1 MNALLDRAPVLVG
14 VGEITQR
21 TKDPAQA
28 LEPLALMEGAL
39 CAADEDAGGGLL
51 AGIDSLDVVAEYS
64 WPYPDAPTQLC
75 DRLAITPARRTY
87 GTVGGESPVRFIHE
101 AALRIARG
109 ESVIAAVV
117 GAEANY
123 AVAAASKAKV
133 QLPWSPRDPDAKLV
147 RGVDYLHP
155 LAVKLGV
162 ATPATVYPFYENA
175 ATAAWGQTPR
185 EALVESGQSWAG
197 CSRVAAENPYAW
209 QREVLSAEQITTP
222 GPGNR
227 LVAWPYTVR
236 MVANPLVNQGAAV
249 LLMSRGEARRR
260 GLSDDQLVFVWCGAA
275 AKEPADYLLRDQYVR
290 FPDSTVRA
298 DFLKAV
304 VSAVFNRL
312 ETTELPG
319 PKEIGNILG
328 PMVREGRLQLH
339 SAQPD
344 EQAFFR
350 RIGAAREFPDPAGDF
365 LGVVTQNA
373 TGNKIDTFQH
383 RTVHYDAH
391 VDPSTGGLDAT
402 ATIAVRNDAP
412 SSGLPDYIIGSF
424 PDNPLPRGTSRVLLW
439 VYSPQAL
446 QSATLDGQPVDLITQ
461 QELGHNVYM
470 ARFDVPPGGTRTLAL
485 QLRGGV
491 DLRRYDGD
499 YRLKIWRQ
507 ATVNPDRT
515 RVAVTAPDGWT
526 VEPVK
531 GLHKTPGGA
540 VRGGEQSSLLA
551 VSAAFD
557 RS

>member
-290 FPDSTVRA
+290 CHAQEAVLERVLAQVGSIGTFRQVELYSCFPIVPKMARRTLAMPADATV
-298 DFLKAV
+298 
-304 VSAVFNRL
+304 
-312 ETTELPG
+312 T
-319 PKEIGNILG
+319 
-328 PMVREGRLQLH
+328 
-339 SAQPD
+339 
-344 EQAFFR
+344 
-350 RIGAAREFPDPAGDF
+350 
-365 LGVVTQNA
+365 
-373 TGNKIDTFQH
+373 
-383 RTVHYDAH
+383 
-391 VDPSTGGLDAT
+391 STGGLSFFGAPLNNYMTHACAALARGLRGKQGAVALLYGQGGYLTNHHAIVLAAGAPPQSMLDDDYSVQGDAD
-402 ATIAVRNDAP
+402 RR
-412 SSGLPDYIIGSF
+412 
-424 PDNPLPRGTSRVLLW
+424 RG
-439 VYSPQAL
+439 
-446 QSATLDGQPVDLITQ
+446 
-461 QELGHNVYM
+461 
-470 ARFDVPPGGTRTLAL
+470 DVPPLVLDHEGPASVESHTVLYGRDGAPTHGVVILRTPAGGRVLARVGADDVTTLAAL
-485 QLRGGV
+485 T
-491 DLRRYDGD
+491 DL
-499 YRLKIWRQ
+499 
-507 ATVNPDRT
+507 DRS
-515 RVAVTAPDGWT
+515 
-526 VEPVK
+526 
-531 GLHKTPGGA
+531 A
-540 VRGGEQSSLLA
+540 VRSVGTVTRADGTPHWKVA
-551 VSAAFD
+551 P
-557 RS
+557 